1 MENSR
6 VFCIRFNFDVFNV
19 IFMIK
24 VEVPKYILEN
34 ALDALRM
41 AANTLESR
49 KRETAMDRQIEYSER
64 LLKWALSD
72 QKQEIPKW
80 IP

>member
-1 MENSR
+1 MEEIT
-6 VFCIRFNFDVFNV
+6 VH
-19 IFMIK
+19 
-24 VEVPKYILEN
+24 KYILEN
-34 ALDALRM
+34 IQDALRL

-64 LLKWALSD
+64 LIKWVLNG
-72 QKQEIPKW
+72 KQGDVPKW